1 MTRLR
6 RSQPGNAL
14 LLGLICLYFVVPL
27 WWLFVAS
34 TKTQGELIQDAG
46 FFAFSGSLV
55 DNVADLF
62 RREGSPFGRWLLN
75 SALYAG
81 VGASVGTVLSAGVGY
96 ALSKYDFRGKTA
108 LFNLILAGVLVP
120 PAALALPLFLM
131 FSRVG
136 LTNTYWAVLLPSIIS
151 PLGVYLARV
160 VVDAAVPDELV
171 EAAAVDGASGLRT
184 FRSVAL
190 PLMGPGLITIF
201 LFLFVGIW
209 NNFLLPLVMLN
220 SQDLYP
226 VTLGLY
232 NWSGQFIQDP
242 TLATSVLVG
251 SLVSVVPVII
261 AFLALQRYWNTGL
274 TQGAVKS

>member
-1 MTRLR
+1 MKSLR
-6 RSQPGNAL
+6 AAQPGNAL
-14 LLGLICLYFVVPL
+14 VLIAISLYFVLPL
-27 WWLFVAS
+27 WWLFVSS
-34 TKTQGELIQDAG
+34 TKTQGELIADAG
-46 FFAFSGSLV
+46 FFTFSDSLV
-55 DNVADLF
+55 SNVTGLF
-62 RREGSPFGRWLLN
+62 TREGSLFARWLLN
-75 SALYAG
+75 SAIYAG
-81 VGASVGTVLSAGVGY
+81 VGATIGTVLSAGVGY
-96 ALSKYDFRGKTA
+96 ALAKYEFPGRRA

-160 VVDAAVPDELV
+160 VVDAAVPDELL
-171 EAAAVDGASGLRT
+171 EAAAVDGASGIRS
-184 FRSVAL
+184 FRSIAL

-220 SQDLYP
+220 SQELYP

-232 NWSGQFIQDP
+232 NWSGQYIQDP

-251 SLVSVVPVII
+251 SFVSVLPVI
-261 AFLALQRYWNTGL
+261 AGFLALQRYWNTGL